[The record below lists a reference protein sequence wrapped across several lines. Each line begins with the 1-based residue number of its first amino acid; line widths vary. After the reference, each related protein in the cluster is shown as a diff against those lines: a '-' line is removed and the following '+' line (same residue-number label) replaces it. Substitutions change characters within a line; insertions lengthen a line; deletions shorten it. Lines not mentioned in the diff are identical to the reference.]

1 MLQVFDPARNPFA
14 HVLEPI
20 TMRWNDLP
28 KVSCSVARTMSV
40 IGDRWTMLV
49 LRDLF
54 LGIRRF
60 EDFEKRLG
68 IARPVLSQRLKKL
81 VEEGVLDR
89 VRYEQRPARYEYR
102 LTPKGRDLYPI
113 IITLTNWGDKHM
125 AGDAG
130 PPVVTRH
137 KPCGGFIT
145 PQLTCPD
152 CGEPIQAKDMQAVP
166 GPGAEA
172 TEHQPAA
179 KKQA

>member
-1 MLQVFDPARNPFA
+1 
-14 HVLEPI
+14 
-20 TMRWNDLP
+20 MRWSDLP
-28 KVSCSVARTMSV
+28 NVSCSVARAVSV

-54 LGIRRF
+54 QGVRRF

-89 VRYEQRPARYEYR
+89 VRYEERPARYEYR
-102 LTPKGRDLYPI
+102 LTDKGRDLYPVI
-113 IITLTNWGDKHM
+113 ISLTAWGDKHM
-125 AGDAG
+125 STEAG

-145 PQLTCPD
+145 PHLTCPD
-152 CGEPIQAKDMQAVP
+152 CGEPVYAKDMEAMP
-166 GPGAEA
+166 GPGAAETA
-172 TEHQPAA
+172 HQPTQR
-179 KKQA
+179 KKSQS